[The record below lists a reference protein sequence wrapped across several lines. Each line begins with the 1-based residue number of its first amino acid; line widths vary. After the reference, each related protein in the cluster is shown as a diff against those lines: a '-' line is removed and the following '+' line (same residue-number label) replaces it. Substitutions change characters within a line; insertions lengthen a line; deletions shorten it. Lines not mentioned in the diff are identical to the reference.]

1 MPNAAELRLDSAQ
14 KKLPGDKKR
23 ALEAAWLEC
32 AETILLA
39 TTLAQS
45 GHPGGS
51 LSLLHSLLVTY
62 GLANVTPRNVHAPD
76 RDVVV
81 VSNGHISPGVYAVLA
96 AFGFVTHEQVR
107 IGFRRAGSAFAG
119 HVESRVPGV
128 EWNTGNLGQGFSAA
142 VGAALARKLR
152 KNGAWTYAIMGDG
165 EQQKGQISEGRRFAV
180 KFGLDR
186 FVGIIDRN
194 HLQIGGGTDEVMPQN
209 VEEEWTAAGW
219 NVLELD
225 GHDFDALFETLAAIR
240 RGESAR
246 PDRPTVLVARTIM
259 GKGVPFMENKAHFH
273 GSAASDAQ
281 FADAMKHLGLTD
293 RLAAYKARRAAEPA
307 WPGVAEE
314 WPAPPAIDVGP
325 PIVRTASTDCRS
337 AYGEVLED
345 LAKRNN
351 GGEVPRVVGVSN
363 DLEGSVKMSGF
374 RKISPAAFL
383 EGGIQE
389 HNNAVVAGR
398 LAKEGFLSFFST
410 FGVFGVCETYN
421 QQRLNDINKAGVKVV
436 CTHLGLDVGE
446 DGPTHQNID
455 YIGLLRGTF
464 GFDVILPVD
473 ANQTDHVVR
482 WAAKAKGNQFVGMGR
497 SKVPLVTREDGTPY
511 YDASYRF
518 APGKMDTIRKG
529 DRVALI
535 STGTAMHYAFAG
547 AKLAADRGLSVLLL
561 ASASIRPFDSE
572 AVEQAAKCGA
582 ILTVEDH
589 SVHTGL
595 GALVAETVAG
605 FGLRCRLKRMGVEHY
620 GSSGPSKDVFAEAG
634 ITAEAVAR
642 ELERLA
648 G

>member
-1 MPNAAELRLDSAQ
+1 MKEAAALRLDSAHER
-14 KKLPGDKKR
+14 LPDAQKR
-23 ALEAAWLEC
+23 ALEAAWLQC
-32 AETILLA
+32 AETILLS
-39 TTLAQS
+39 TTLAAS

-51 LSLLHSLLVTY
+51 LSLLHAMLVLY
-62 GLANVTPRNVHAPD
+62 GVANVTPENRHAPD
-76 RDVVV
+76 RDAVII
-81 VSNGHISPGVYAVLA
+81 SNGHVSPGVYAVLA
-96 AFGFVTHEQVR
+96 AHGFVTHDQVR

-119 HVESRVPGV
+119 HVEARVPGV

-152 KNGAWTYAIMGDG
+152 NDGGWSYAIMGDG

-180 KFGLDR
+180 KFGLNR
-186 FVGIIDRN
+186 LVGIIDRN
-194 HLQIGGGTDEVMPQN
+194 FLQIGGSTDEVMPQAIA
-209 VEEEWTAAGW
+209 EEWAASGW
-219 NVLELD
+219 NVVEVD
-225 GHDFDALFETLAAIR
+225 GHDFGALFSTLAAIR
-240 RGESAR
+240 RGATAR
-246 PDRPTVLVARTIM
+246 ADRPTVVIARTVM
-259 GKGVPFMENKAHFH
+259 GNGVPFMENKAHFH

-281 FADAMKHLGLTD
+281 FAEAMKHLGLPD
-293 RLAAYKARRAAEPA
+293 RLASYKARRAAEPA
-307 WPGVAEE
+307 WPGVAED
-314 WPAPPAIDVGP
+314 WPKLPDIDAGTPA
-325 PIVRTASTDCRS
+325 VRTASTDCRS
-337 AYGEVLED
+337 AYGDVLDD

-351 GGEVPRVVGVSN
+351 FGPVPKVVCISN

-374 RKISPAAFL
+374 RKLSPAAFF

-464 GFDVILPVD
+464 GFEIVLPVD
-473 ANQTDHVVR
+473 PNQTDHVIR
-482 WAAKAKGNQFVGMGR
+482 HIAKTRGNHFVGMGR
-497 SKVPLVTREDGTPY
+497 SKLALVTKADGSPF
-511 YDASYRF
+511 YDDAYRF
-518 APGKMDTIRKG
+518 IPGQMDTIRSG

-535 STGTAMHYAFAG
+535 ATGTAMQYALAG
-547 AKLAADRGLSVLLL
+547 AKIAAERGLSVLVL
-561 ASASIRPFDSE
+561 AAASIRPFDE
-572 AVEQAAKCGA
+572 AAVARAAKTGA

-595 GALVAETVAG
+595 GALVAEVVAG
-605 FGLRCRLKRMGVEHY
+605 SGLRCRLERMGVRQY
-620 GSSGPSKDVFAEAG
+620 GSSGPSKDIFAEAG
-634 ITAEAVAR
+634 ITAEEVAKS
-642 ELERLA
+642 LERLV

>member
-1 MPNAAELRLDSAQ
+1 MPNAAELRLDPAL

-51 LSLLHSLLVTY
+51 LSLIHSLLVVY
-62 GLANVTPRNVHAPD
+62 GLANATPKNLHAPD
-76 RDVVV
+76 RDAILI
-81 VSNGHISPGVYAVLA
+81 SNGHISPGVYAALA
-96 AFGFVTHEQVR
+96 AHGFVTHDQVR
-107 IGFRRAGSAFAG
+107 LGFRRTGSAFAG
-119 HVESRVPGV
+119 HVEARVPGV

-142 VGAALARKLR
+142 VGAAVARKLR
-152 KNGAWTYAIMGDG
+152 KNDAWTYAIMGDG
-165 EQQKGQISEGRRFAV
+165 EQQKGQISEGRRFAM
-180 KFGLDR
+180 KFGINRL
-186 FVGIIDRN
+186 VGIIDRN
-194 HLQIGGGTDEVMPQN
+194 HLQIGGETGEVMPQN
-209 VEEEWTAAGW
+209 VADEWAASGW
-219 NVLELD
+219 NVMEIE
-225 GHDFDALFETLAAIR
+225 GHDFDAIFETLAAIR
-240 RGESAR
+240 RGEAAR
-246 PDRPTVLVARTIM
+246 PDRPTVIIARTIM

-273 GSAASDAQ
+273 GSAASDEQ
-281 FADAMKHLGLTD
+281 FAEAMKHLGLPN
-293 RLAAYKARRAAEPA
+293 RLTAYQARRTAEPPWA
-307 WPGVAEE
+307 GVAEE
-314 WPAPPAIDVGP
+314 WPTPPAIEIGP
-325 PIVRTASTDCRS
+325 PAVRTAPADCRS
-337 AYGEVLED
+337 AYGDVLDD

-351 GGEVPRVVGVSN
+351 AGDVPRVLGISN

-374 RKISPAAFL
+374 RKISPRAFL

-389 HNNAVVAGR
+389 HNNSVVAGR

-464 GFDVILPVD
+464 GFDIFLPVD
-473 ANQTDHVVR
+473 PNQTDHVVR
-482 WAAKAKGNQFVGMGR
+482 WVAKAPGNQFVGMGR
-497 SKVPLVTREDGTPY
+497 SKIPVITKEDGTPF
-511 YDASYRF
+511 YDAAYRF
-518 APGKMDTIRKG
+518 EPGKMDEIRKG

-535 STGTAMHYAFAG
+535 ATGTAMHYAAAG

-561 ASASIRPFDSE
+561 ASASIRPFDSK
-572 AVEQAAKCGA
+572 AVERAARCGS

-605 FGLRCRLKRMGVEHY
+605 FGLRCGLKRMGVERY
-620 GSSGPSKDVFAEAG
+620 GSSGPSKEVFAEAG
-634 ITAEAVAR
+634 ITAESVAR
-642 ELERLA
+642 ELARLA